1 MTKTKVIDET
11 GDKISGT
18 VNVDEFL
25 DSLFAMEIGVFTEV
39 VMECANEL
47 MDTIKDRFG
56 ADADIWKSTTES
68 FYVKAKVSVSPAFYS
83 WIFRY
88 AGKLRIISPASIHNG
103 YLNMLQGA
111 LRKEKSK

>member
-1 MTKTKVIDET
+1 MIDET

-18 VNVDEFL
+18 VNVNEFL
-25 DSLFAMEIGVFTEV
+25 DSLFAMEIGVLTEL

-68 FYVKAKVSVSPAFYS
+68 FYVKAKVSVSPAFYG
-83 WIFRY
+83 WVFRY
-88 AGKLRIISPASIHNG
+88 AGKIRIISPASALNG
-103 YLNMLQGA
+103 YLDMIKSV
-111 LRKEKSK
+111 LRREKDNKK